1 MKTKQEILVEVLLR
15 KLSTAKVGVIVSGV
29 VDIDPIAAM
38 NGIAKSSNCKYY
50 VASVGY
56 DIKTEYDNEC
66 LAVSSMIEDAV
77 KWRSRSELAGKIVAF
92 VRSDSDKLHS
102 LAEFDSVTT
111 RDLSVQLISERI
123 VEANNA
129 PSAKF
134 WTALKDTSSYYSFDV
149 LYEFVFDYD

>member
-56 DIKTEYDNEC
+56 DIKTDDHSTLNT
-66 LAVSSMIEDAV
+66 LANGGVYYTN
-77 KWRSRSELAGKIVAF
+77 GK
-92 VRSDSDKLHS
+92 SLDKLS
-102 LAEFDSVTT
+102 TT
-111 RDLSVQLISERI
+111 VSAGFAADISE
-123 VEANNA
+123 NA
-129 PSAKF
+129 SLRFEYGGSYRKEYIEHSGMLRLEYKF
-134 WTALKDTSSYYSFDV
+134 
-149 LYEFVFDYD
+149 